1 MTIGSMLLAFV
12 AGLIT
17 LLNPCVLPLIPILIG
32 AALKE
37 DRFGP
42 LALAAGL
49 VLSFSLFG
57 LFFLAFGFSLGIN
70 EQVVRLVAGG
80 LLALA
85 GVVMLV
91 PRLQARL
98 SAAGGGLSS
107 RGHHYLANVR
117 MGGNAG
123 QFVIGL
129 LLGLVW
135 APCVGPT
142 LGVAIAAA
150 SQSQNLLSA
159 FATFLIFGS
168 GVATSI
174 LLFAYG
180 SRKALGERRER
191 FRQAARFAR
200 PLFGGAVLAV
210 GVMVMTGL
218 DKFAEAALL
227 GVLPQG
233 LIEFT
238 TRF

>member
-1 MTIGSMLLAFV
+1 MFLAFV

-17 LLNPCVLPLIPILIG
+17 ILNPCVLPLIPILIA
-32 AALKE
+32 AALRE

-42 LALAAGL
+42 LSLAAGL

-57 LFFLAFGFSLGIN
+57 FFLLAFGFSLGID
-70 EQVVRLVAGG
+70 ESAVRRVAGG

-91 PRLQARL
+91 PRLQAIL
-98 SAAGGGLSS
+98 SAAGGGVSG
-107 RGHHYLANVR
+107 RGHQLLANVR
-117 MGGNAG
+117 IGGNGG
-123 QFVIGL
+123 QFLIGL

-150 SQSQNLLSA
+150 SLGKDLGSA
-159 FATFLIFGS
+159 FVTFLVFGI

-174 LLFAYG
+174 VLFTLG
-180 SRKALGERRER
+180 SRKALGERGKLVRR
-191 FRQAARFAR
+191 AARIAR
-200 PLFGGAVLAV
+200 PLFGAAVLLV
-210 GVMVMTGL
+210 GLMVLTGI
-218 DKFAEAALL
+218 DKAAEAALL
-227 GVLPQG
+227 DIVPQG

>member
-70 EQVVRLVAGG
+70 EQVVRVVAGG

-150 SQSQNLLSA
+150 SQSQDLLSA

-180 SRKALGERRER
+180 SRKVLGERRGR

-218 DKFAEAALL
+218 DKVAEAALL
-227 GVLPQG
+227 GVLPQS

>member
-1 MTIGSMLLAFV
+1 MTVGSMVLAFF
-12 AGLIT
+12 AGLIII
-17 LLNPCVLPLIPILIG
+17 LNPCVLPLIPILMA
-32 AALKE
+32 AALRE

-42 LALAAGL
+42 LSLAAGL

-57 LFFLAFGFSLGIN
+57 LFVLAFGFSLGID
-70 EQVVRLVAGG
+70 ESAVRWVAGG
-80 LLALA
+80 LLTLA

-91 PRLQARL
+91 PRLQASL
-98 SAAGGGLSS
+98 SAAGGALSS

-117 MGGNAG
+117 MGGNGG

-150 SQSQNLLSA
+150 SQSKDLGTA
-159 FATFLIFGS
+159 FATFLVFGS

-180 SRKALGERRER
+180 SRKALGERGRLI
-191 FRQAARFAR
+191 RQAARFAR

-210 GVMVMTGL
+210 GLMVLTGI
-218 DKFAEAALL
+218 DKIAEAALL
-227 GVLPQG
+227 NVLPQS
-233 LIEFT
+233 LVEFT